1 MSIRRI
7 GALLALLAL
16 TITACSPGPGTGG
29 QLEGTKWVLNSFDL
43 DGTLTIVPETVYA
56 DANFDAQRVSGFS
69 GCNQYD
75 ALYRA
80 GGRTLIVS
88 QPASTLMACDEATMA
103 FEAQFL
109 TLLQASRFYTVRR
122 DTLTVFGAVG
132 EGALLV
138 FDAAPR
144 NPLLGK
150 WTVDSY
156 GVPPST
162 VVAVLPETEIDMVF
176 GIGTVGGFAGC
187 NSFSGTYGTNGT
199 VVRISRLATTRLAC
213 DEAVMEQETAF
224 IEALQGAALIESRG
238 STLNLTDRKGGITV
252 ALARPMPPEPGASAS
267 PAPSAT
273 PEVTATPAPSPS
285 PTPTPKP
292 TATPTPKPS
301 PTPKPTT
308 APTPTPAPTEAP
320 TAAPT
325 EAPPTTVP
333 PTASCKLAVPGE
345 TVVATIVY
353 PGTWYTVTEP
363 ADLACRYFDAV
374 PITVPADPATLATP
388 VRADVLATPYQDAV
402 LSATDTNNWTVA
414 TKSEFNVRGA
424 AVTCIGAIARTDA
437 SGIPVGQA
445 RYACLAN
452 VQTAGTVAIWATG
465 APDDD
470 VFLMEAAVVNQMT
483 LASTFTPPG

>member
-1 MSIRRI
+1 M
-7 GALLALLAL
+7 
-16 TITACSPGPGTGG
+16 
-29 QLEGTKWVLNSFDL
+29 
-43 DGTLTIVPETVYA
+43 
-56 DANFDAQRVSGFS
+56 SGFS
-69 GCNQYD
+69 GCNEYD

-80 GGRTLIVS
+80 GGRTLLVS

-109 TLLQASRFYTVRR
+109 TLLQASRFYTVHR

-162 VVAVLPETEIDMVF
+162 VVAVLPDTEIDVVF

-199 VVRISRLATTRLAC
+199 VVRISRLATTRMAC

-224 IEALQGAALIESRG
+224 LEALQGAALVESRG
-238 STLNLTDRKGGITV
+238 STLNLTDRKGGIVV
-252 ALARPMPPEPGASAS
+252 ALARPMPPEPDASAS
-267 PAPSAT
+267 PTPSPT
-273 PEVTATPAPSPS
+273 PEVTATP
-285 PTPTPKP
+285 TPTAKP
-292 TATPTPKPS
+292 DAEPDAHTHADSHAEPDAQADGRSDTHARADRGADGASPDRGLRPRPFRRRPRASWRFQAKP
-301 PTPKPTT
+301 
-308 APTPTPAPTEAP
+308 
-320 TAAPT
+320 
-325 EAPPTTVP
+325 
-333 PTASCKLAVPGE
+333 
-345 TVVATIVY
+345 VVATIVY
-353 PGTWYTVTEP
+353 PGTWSTVTEP

-374 PITVPADPATLATP
+374 PITVPADPATLDTP
-388 VRADVLATPYQDAV
+388 VRADVVATPYQEAV
-402 LSATDTNNWTVA
+402 TAATDAANWTVA

-424 AVTCIGAIARTDA
+424 AVTCIGAIAATDA

-465 APDDD
+465 APDDE
-470 VFLMEAAVVNQMT
+470 VFLLEAGVVNQMT